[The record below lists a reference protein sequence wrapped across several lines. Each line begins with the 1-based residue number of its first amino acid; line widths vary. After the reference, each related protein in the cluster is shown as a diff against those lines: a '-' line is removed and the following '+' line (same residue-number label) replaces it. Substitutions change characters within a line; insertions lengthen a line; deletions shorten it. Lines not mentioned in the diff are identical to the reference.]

1 MPIKQFKS
9 FGQFVEA
16 AIKTVVITY
25 GRFNPPTI
33 GHGVLL
39 DKLASIASTN
49 KFTYQVHVPQSLD
62 PKKNPLQY
70 VEKVKILRKMF
81 PKHARS
87 IILNAK
93 AKTIFDVVLQISKNG
108 FTRLILVVGSDR
120 VDDFTKLLNKYN
132 GVTLANGESYN
143 FVDGIT
149 VISAGNRDPDADGAE
164 GMSASKMRLAAAEN
178 NFIDFK
184 LGLPKAFSAADS
196 QELFN
201 LVRKRMGLKE
211 VNSFWQHTK
220 LENISEVRNKFI
232 RGEIFL
238 LGNRARVIKTGEE
251 VIIVQRG
258 SNYVVTEGV
267 TSLKQIKRRWL
278 TDLIAIDNKSSLG

>member
-9 FGQFVEA
+9 FGQFLEA

-49 KFTYQVHVPQSLD
+49 KFTYQVHVSQSLD

-278 TDLIAIDNKSSLG
+278 TDLIAIDNKPSVG

>member
-1 MPIKQFKS
+1 
-9 FGQFVEA
+9 
-16 AIKTVVITY
+16 
-25 GRFNPPTI
+25 
-33 GHGVLL
+33 
-39 DKLASIASTN
+39 
-49 KFTYQVHVPQSLD
+49 
-62 PKKNPLQY
+62 
-70 VEKVKILRKMF
+70 
-81 PKHARS
+81 
-87 IILNAK
+87 
-93 AKTIFDVVLQISKNG
+93 
-108 FTRLILVVGSDR
+108 
-120 VDDFTKLLNKYN
+120 
-132 GVTLANGESYN
+132 
-143 FVDGIT
+143 VDGIT

-278 TDLIAIDNKSSLG
+278 TDLIAIDNKPSLG

>member
-49 KFTYQVHVPQSLD
+49 KFTYQVHVSQSLD

-120 VDDFTKLLNKYN
+120 IADFTKLLNKYN
-132 GVTLANGESYN
+132 GVTLANGELYN

>member
-49 KFTYQVHVPQSLD
+49 KFTYQVHVSQSLD

-120 VDDFTKLLNKYN
+120 IADFTKLLNKYN

-278 TDLIAIDNKSSLG
+278 TDLIAIDNKPSLG